1 MERFFW
7 SDSKL
12 VATTGQVSLDV
23 LKRYVDSQGEGIEE
37 NKTTTEAP
45 DFRLGSLTVHF
56 IAMAYDSG
64 FFENFV

>member
-45 DFRLGSLTVHF
+45 DFRLGSLTIWVDLTH
-56 IAMAYDSG
+56 
-64 FFENFV
+64 